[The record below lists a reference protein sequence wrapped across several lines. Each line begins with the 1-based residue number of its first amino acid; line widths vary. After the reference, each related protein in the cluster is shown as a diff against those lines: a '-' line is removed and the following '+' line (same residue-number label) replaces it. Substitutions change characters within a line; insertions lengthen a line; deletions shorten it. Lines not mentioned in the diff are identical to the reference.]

1 MPTHET
7 FSQTL
12 FKTRA
17 ILWDIISR
25 KPSSIQ
31 QIWEFWTTIR
41 LTEEEKIFQLH
52 QKSAKIQHSNH
63 SPTKTGPLIKSD
75 SYILNH
81 SAVKFFPTA
90 SSKAKNEFGK
100 LEGDEDDSSSE
111 EGFNESDL
119 GALSSKNS
127 SPEKKTVQTKN
138 SELIDNITQAL
149 DSSSDGEAEEQILQL
164 GNNKLDEK
172 KSQLEQLSE
181 RNTSSESHKPSS
193 KSTGTPAPDT
203 VANHL
208 RDFPVNDSVD
218 SGRGTISSSMPRYN
232 LDSSTFRHYEKTNDM
247 NEYLNTSLAQEMQKA
262 ELSVVWKKTFMG
274 ISTHIYGGSKILT
287 PKHIDMLESS
297 LPATHQCYDWKLVYR
312 YRNFGIFF
320 NFFCC
325 FVIPFRYV

>member
-25 KPSSIQ
+25 KPSSTL

-52 QKSAKIQHSNH
+52 QKSAKIQHNNH
-63 SPTKTGPLIKSD
+63 SPTKSGGPLIKSG

-81 SAVKFFPTA
+81 SAGKSFPTA

-127 SPEKKTVQTKN
+127 SPEKKSAQTKN
-138 SELIDNITQAL
+138 SEVIDSITQAL
-149 DSSSDGEAEEQILQL
+149 DSSSDEEAEEQIFQKL
-164 GNNKLDEK
+164 GNNNKLDEK
-172 KSQLEQLSE
+172 KSQSEQLSE
-181 RNTSSESHKPSS
+181 RKPSGESHRPSN
-193 KSTGTPAPDT
+193 KSTGNTATDT

-208 RDFPVNDSVD
+208 RDMPVNDSVG

-232 LDSSTFRHYEKTNDM
+232 LDSSTFRHYEKTDNM

-287 PKHIDMLESS
+287 PKHVDMLESA

-312 YRNFGIFF
+312 YRNIVILFIF
-320 NFFCC
+320 
-325 FVIPFRYV
+325 